1 LAREHAWR
9 AAVTM
14 AGDVRWQAAAAGGCR
29 PAGDAEPDVV
39 EELLREHAFLDRSD
53 DRDEE

>member
-1 LAREHAWR
+1 
-9 AAVTM
+9 M

-39 EELLREHAFLDRSD
+39 EELLREHAFLDRPD